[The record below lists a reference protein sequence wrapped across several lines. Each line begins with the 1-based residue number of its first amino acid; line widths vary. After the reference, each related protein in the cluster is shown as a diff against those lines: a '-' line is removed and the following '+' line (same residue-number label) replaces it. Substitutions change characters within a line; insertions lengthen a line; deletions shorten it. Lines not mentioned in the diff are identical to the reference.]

1 MDSGVYNIRLARWQK
16 LIYEANTSGMKKVD
30 WCRMHGITTKQFYY
44 WQKKVRALALDE
56 IKPDGGNEER
66 DALPP
71 GQPPAFLELRPP
83 AETLC
88 EPVDN
93 CGIQIHEKSSA
104 APLTLQFKDCQMLI
118 TENVSEA
125 MLRMAVRVVRD
136 A

>member
-16 LIYEANTSGMKKVD
+16 LIYEANTSGIKKVD
-30 WCRMHGITTKQFYY
+30 WCQMHGITTKQFYY
-44 WQKKVRALALDE
+44 WQKKVRVIALDE
-56 IKPDGGNEER
+56 IKTDGDNEEQ

-71 GQPPAFLELRPP
+71 VQPPAFLELRPP
-83 AETLC
+83 AQNLR
-88 EPVDN
+88 EPADS
-93 CGIQIHEKSSA
+93 CGIQIHGESSA

>member
-1 MDSGVYNIRLARWQK
+1 M
-16 LIYEANTSGMKKVD
+16 
-30 WCRMHGITTKQFYY
+30 
-44 WQKKVRALALDE
+44 ALDE

-66 DALPP
+66 DTLPP

-83 AETLC
+83 AQTLR
-88 EPVDN
+88 EPADS
-93 CGIQIHEKSSA
+93 CGIRIHEESSA